1 MVKNWTLIL
10 LCLWNLSIY
19 AQLSPNQLRDYI
31 ANNKSINKDVK
42 NFYTQIKYQT
52 AWTKIENQHN
62 YKALQDAISHCSA
75 MGLSES
81 DYSIKSSAIIS
92 KDSSTK
98 KIKIDTL
105 ETELLLTATAIK
117 FYNDIAYGNKKPSF
131 GYNGLKIEKDGKN
144 VTGLLVKHISN
155 NNLHQ
160 LINQLTTRLPE
171 ITVIEN
177 TIKKYLAILAENGF
191 QEQKIL
197 QAKLIT
203 SNLPLISKLYQLG
216 IIESNNA
223 VLTDSLLKVK
233 IKEVQLQFNQLPDG
247 IIRTPLLNEL
257 NVPIQI
263 RLQQLNL
270 SLNYYKWFTCAI
282 QNQKAIVVN
291 IPAANLKVYN
301 KDFTILEMKMIVG
314 KKSTPTPTLTSTV
327 EEVILYPYWHV
338 PYSIAIKELLPII
351 KRNPGYIHTGNYQ
364 VLNKAGSIIDPYSI
378 NWQLLNK
385 GNFPYL
391 IRQST
396 GCDNALGLLKLNFN
410 NPFGVYLHDT
420 PVKSLFKLNK
430 RYLSH
435 GCMRM
440 EKPNEIGHLVLSNNP
455 QAIDTLEQKGCL
467 RNQSPIKVSADEKLP
482 VIVWYNPVGIE
493 STGHLVFYED
503 IYEKFNWVKKNSEL
517 NYPKKYNGNPQPL
530 IR

>member
-1 MVKNWTLIL
+1 MVKKWYLIL
-10 LCLWNLSIY
+10 LCIWNLSIF
-19 AQLSPNQLRDYI
+19 AQLPPNQIRDFI
-31 ANNKSINKDVK
+31 INNKSIKKEVKD
-42 NFYTQIKYQT
+42 FYTQIKYQT
-52 AWTKIENQHN
+52 AWTKIENQDN
-62 YKALQDAISHCSA
+62 YKALQDAITHCSV
-75 MGLSES
+75 MGLRES
-81 DYSIKSSAIIS
+81 DYSIKSSASIS

-98 KIKIDTL
+98 NNSTDSL
-105 ETELLLTATAIK
+105 EKELHITATAIH
-117 FYNDIAYGNKKPSF
+117 FYSDIAYGNTNPSF
-131 GYNGLKIEKDGKN
+131 GFNGLKIEKDCKN

-155 NNLHQ
+155 NNLPQ
-160 LINQLTTRLPE
+160 LINQLTTRLHE

-177 TIKKYLAILAENGF
+177 EIKKYLTILAENGY
-191 QEQKIL
+191 QEQKII
-197 QAKLIT
+197 QRKLNT
-203 SNLPLISKLYQLG
+203 SNLPLITKLYQLG
-216 IIESNNA
+216 IIESNKDL
-223 VLTDSLLKVK
+223 LTDSILKLK

-247 IIRTPLLNEL
+247 IIRNSLLNEL
-257 NVPIQI
+257 NVPIKV

-270 SLNYYKWFTCAI
+270 SLNYYKWLTCAI

-291 IPAANLKVYN
+291 IPAANLKVYH
-301 KDFTILEMKMIVG
+301 KDITILEMRMIVG

-338 PYSIAIKELLPII
+338 PYSIATKELLPII
-351 KRNPGYIHTGNYQ
+351 KRNPGYINTGNYQ

-378 NWQLLNK
+378 NWQLFNK
-385 GNFPYL
+385 SFFPYL

-420 PVKSLFKLNK
+420 PGKSLFKLNK

-493 STGHLVFYED
+493 SSGQLVFYED
-503 IYEKFNWVKKNSEL
+503 IYGKFNWIKKGEL
-517 NYPKKYNGNPQPL
+517 NNLQK
-530 IR
+530 